1 MNTQTIELDVD
12 KRGCGNNCI
21 RIAQGE
27 GGGTTI
33 KALIYDNGGEL
44 SLSGYSAFLVA
55 RLPDRIHYYRGSATV
70 SGNTITYVCDES
82 KLASVPGYTDEAYFE
97 IVKGDFLAQTE
108 RFALD
113 ILRSAKEGQQ
123 PAQSWDNAIDDLIR
137 RGETAVTKGEQ
148 AVTDAGKALNN
159 ANAAVNICKSAT
171 DAANTATG
179 KANAATKS
187 ATDASSAANTAKAN
201 AETATNA
208 ANAATNAAKASKD
221 SANQAAADARKA
233 AEEARGSVSADR
245 QFYFKRITDEN
256 GDTRPVLVDMTVS

>member
-1 MNTQTIELDVD
+1 MNVQTIELDVN

-123 PAQSWDNAIDDLIR
+123 PAQSWDNAIDDLIK
-137 RGETAVTKGEQ
+137 RGETAVKSSEA
-148 AVTDAGKALNN
+148 AVT
-159 ANAAVNICKSAT
+159 
-171 DAANTATG
+171 AANGAASKANTAAAKADTATG
-179 KANAATKS
+179 KANAA
-187 ATDASSAANTAKAN
+187 ARDASTATGKAN
-201 AETATNA
+201 AAAGDASTAAENA
-208 ANAATNAAKASKD
+208 DTAAGKANTSAKNADTAAQGANDAKTEAL
-221 SANQAAADARKA
+221 KA
-233 AEEARGSVSADR
+233 AEEARGSISPD
-245 QFYFKRITDEN
+245 KRLYIAYDTV
-256 GDTRPVLVDMTVS
+256 GDTDYISLVDTED

>member
-1 MNTQTIELDVD
+1 MNVQTIELDVN

-123 PAQSWDNAIDDLIR
+123 PAQSWDNAIDDLIK
-137 RGETAVTKGEQ
+137 RGETAVKSSEA
-148 AVTDAGKALNN
+148 AVT
-159 ANAAVNICKSAT
+159 
-171 DAANTATG
+171 AANGAASKANTAAAKADTATG
-179 KANAATKS
+179 KANAA
-187 ATDASSAANTAKAN
+187 ARDASTATGKAN
-201 AETATNA
+201 AAARDASTAAENA
-208 ANAATNAAKASKD
+208 DTAAGKANTSAENADTAAQGANDAKTEAL
-221 SANQAAADARKA
+221 KA
-233 AEEARGSVSADR
+233 AEEARGSISPD
-245 QFYFKRITDEN
+245 KRLYIAYDTV
-256 GDTRPVLVDMTVS
+256 GDTDYISLVDTED

>member
-1 MNTQTIELDVD
+1 MNTQTIELDVN

-44 SLSGYSAFLVA
+44 SLSGYSAYLVA

-97 IVKGDFLAQTE
+97 FTKGSQTVQTE

-113 ILRSAKEGQQ
+113 IMRDAREGNAPAK
-123 PAQSWDNAIDDLIR
+123 SWDNAVEALEKR
-137 RGETAVTKGEQ
+137 AETAVTKGEQ

-171 DAANTATG
+171 NAANTATG

-187 ATDASSAANTAKAN
+187 ATDAASAANAAKTNADTATNEAKA
-201 AETATNA
+201 ATNA
-208 ANAATNAAKASKD
+208 ANASKV
-221 SANQAAADARKA
+221 SADLAAADALKA
-233 AEEARGSVSADR
+233 AEEARGSISPD
-245 QFYFKRITDEN
+245 KRIYLAYDTV
-256 GDTRPVLVDMTVS
+256 GDTDYISLVDTED